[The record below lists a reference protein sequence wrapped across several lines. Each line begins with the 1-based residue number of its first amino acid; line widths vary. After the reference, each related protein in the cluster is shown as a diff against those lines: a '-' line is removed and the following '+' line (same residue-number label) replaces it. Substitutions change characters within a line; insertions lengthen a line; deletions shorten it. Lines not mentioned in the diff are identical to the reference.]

1 MANTVSTCENQK
13 NVIGNIAVAT
23 CRICYDEVSEQDL
36 IKPCKCTGSIANVHK
51 ECLDMW
57 IDRKCIPTCEICHA
71 SYPPTVN
78 YKWWKVWNHPWITF
92 ATTKESLYLYL
103 SAFINLA
110 RAGII
115 LGSDVWIMILMTA
128 MFMVILISTM
138 MLIILIINFNRFIAW
153 KLSHLNSFRIGR
165 FQNYC
170 NLNKNSST
178 LTT

>member
-1 MANTVSTCENQK
+1 MIKFSSENQK

-78 YKWWKVWNHPWITF
+78 YK
-92 ATTKESLYLYL
+92 
-103 SAFINLA
+103 
-110 RAGII
+110 
-115 LGSDVWIMILMTA
+115 
-128 MFMVILISTM
+128 
-138 MLIILIINFNRFIAW
+138 
-153 KLSHLNSFRIGR
+153 
-165 FQNYC
+165 
-170 NLNKNSST
+170 
-178 LTT
+178 